1 VEAGLPLA
9 LLSYGGFVV
18 VFLVLFLLVS
28 GREIQ
33 LKKSSGG
40 VVGFLCRRQCVFG
53 RILSVFFFS
62 GFEAKSTHIRRFLL
76 DTRHLAAF
84 PVAFHPYRQKY
95 WSRASPELGAWSSRA
110 KESLLSDCA

>member
-53 RILSVFFFS
+53 RILSVFFSADLKPNLRTSVDFC
-62 GFEAKSTHIRRFLL
+62 L
-76 DTRHLAAF
+76 TRAI
-84 PVAFHPYRQKY
+84 
-95 WSRASPELGAWSSRA
+95 
-110 KESLLSDCA
+110 